1 MQRSRKKKITSGPTP
16 KDNHWR
22 HLRYCIT
29 PSASLITLP
38 LYVATLALRER
49 KFNHDFHFPRTWKD
63 WEDCFQ
69 AHFLAPLS
77 LLPSDRT

>member
-22 HLRYCIT
+22 HLRYRIT

-38 LYVATLALRER
+38 LYVATLALRE
-49 KFNHDFHFPRTWKD
+49 K
-63 WEDCFQ
+63 EV
-69 AHFLAPLS
+69 
-77 LLPSDRT
+77 